1 MFEKSSGF
9 RLTEQKTDSKLYLLY
24 VMIVT
29 AGKQAFLDKQGERMK
44 RYRWDKKYLYW
55 GVTAFCV
62 IAASI
67 LFFMLL
73 NHLAWFRNALS
84 EFGKILSP
92 FVWGVVI
99 AYLLYPLMKIYQR
112 GLFTPLGKWIFQKS
126 SRAEQRVHKFSR
138 GLSVLLAVISLL
150 VVVLGMIWLVA
161 PQLYNSLESIVVNSQ
176 NYLETADKWIDRL
189 LIHYPEVGTAVSE
202 VFGDISEGVIT
213 IAKNILMPQLKGI
226 ISDVTSGVYV
236 FAKGVYNVLIGIVVS
251 IYVLYSRE
259 TFSAYGKKI
268 LYSVFSLE
276 AAEKILYA
284 VHFTNK
290 VFMGFISGKILDS
303 LIIGIMCYVG
313 CVLMRIEYAVLA
325 SFIVG
330 VTNVI
335 PFFGPLFGMIPS
347 ALIILM
353 ESPMHALIFLVFV
366 ILLQQFDGNF
376 LGPKILGN
384 SVGIGGFWV
393 LFSIIIGSGLFGF
406 AGMLLGVPVFVIIF
420 TFIKSAVNKKL
431 TRSGLP
437 METDIYKTVDHI
449 DPQTGEIV
457 VFEPRQKRSER
468 KNKK

>member
-1 MFEKSSGF
+1 
-9 RLTEQKTDSKLYLLY
+9 
-24 VMIVT
+24 
-29 AGKQAFLDKQGERMK
+29 MK

-67 LFFMLL
+67 LFYMLL
-73 NHLAWFRNALS
+73 NHLSWLRTMLG
-84 EFGKILSP
+84 ELGKILSP

-112 GLFTPLGKWIFQKS
+112 GLFTPIFKLIFKKS
-126 SRAEQRVHKFSR
+126 ARAETVVPKLSR
-138 GLSVLLAVISLL
+138 GFAVLLSVISLL
-150 VVVLGMIWLVA
+150 VIVTGMVWLVA

-176 NYLETADKWIDRL
+176 NYVETVDTWIARL
-189 LIHYPEVGTAVSE
+189 LTHYPEIGAVVSE
-202 VFGDISEGVIT
+202 VFGDISDGMLKVAT
-213 IAKNILMPQLKGI
+213 NILMPQLKGI
-226 ISDVTSGVYV
+226 ISDVISGGYV
-236 FAKGVYNVLIGIVVS
+236 FAKGIYNVLVGIVVS

-268 LYSVFSLE
+268 LYSIFSLE
-276 AAEKILYA
+276 AAEKILNA

-303 LIIGIMCYVG
+303 LIIGIMCYIG
-313 CVLMRIEYAVLA
+313 CVLMRIEYAVLV

-347 ALIILM
+347 SLIILM
-353 ESPMHALIFLVFV
+353 ESPMHALIFLIFV

-420 TFIKSAVNKKL
+420 TFFKNLVNKKL
-431 TRSGLP
+431 VRSGLP
-437 METDIYKTVDHI
+437 METATYKDVDHI
-449 DPQTGEIV
+449 DPQSGTLV
-457 VFEPRQKRSER
+457 TFELRQKRSER
-468 KNKK
+468 KNRKNKKAGTVQSTVPEKEQTDVKAEEETVQR